1 MKDILLMWL
10 LLVLIIMS
18 GAGLTASYL
27 NKQIKKETEI
37 ILRRLEQYERMS
49 SQDIDLL
56 LNENREN

>member
-18 GAGLTASYL
+18 GAGLATSYL
-27 NKQIKKETEI
+27 KKEIKKETEI